1 MILVDSSVWIDYF
14 NGRDT
19 DETTFLDGA
28 LSTDTICV
36 GDIILAEVLQ
46 GFRSDKDYRLARE
59 ILLELPLYQI
69 LTPELALAGADNYRR
84 LRKKGFTV
92 RKSVDNWI
100 ATFCI
105 ENKLPL
111 LFSDKDFIPYV
122 ELLGLKTP

>member
-19 DETTFLDGA
+19 NETTFLDGA
-28 LSTDTICV
+28 LSTDSICI

-46 GFRSDKDYRLARE
+46 GFRSDQEYRLARE

-69 LTPELALAGADNYRR
+69 MTPELALVGADYYRR

-122 ELLGLKTP
+122 EFLGLKEP